1 MCPSNES
8 WVGVGSWGYAVAVP
22 FEEPGIQVITLSLI
36 SVAAVVSLLSVTLGV
51 FSIVTGKDPLPKRI
65 RSLLRRLPASTE
77 DFRLRGMSLTLNGAA
92 VMLMVS
98 LLTINV
104 VDGLAVG
111 GWSGYAPSASLAF
124 PKDTVFLV
132 TTVAALAAIVC
143 FVGAYALGVRVRYVS
158 TRLSTDPAPG
168 MPPT

>member
-1 MCPSNES
+1 
-8 WVGVGSWGYAVAVP
+8 VAVP

-36 SVAAVVSLLSVTLGV
+36 SVAAVMSLLSVTLGV
-51 FSIVTGKDPLPKRI
+51 FSTMTGKDPLPKRI
-65 RSLLRRLPASTE
+65 RSLLRRLPASAE

-92 VMLMVS
+92 VMLVS

-104 VDGLAVG
+104 VDRLAVG

-158 TRLSTDPAPG
+158 THASTDPAPG